1 MLLAIKKEEEKKQI
15 IIENIPNYSMK
26 YWNTATWATGMYTE
40 ELCSSVAVF
49 NRTWINDQCLI
60 HMCIPHITLNTLK
73 VEMVHPRTFAFSDS
87 TLLSRTVFASTQTSP
102 QTTGP
107 DRIYYLWQRTMQKH
121 KNKHLYKINLYTR
134 CKKCFMSAQ
143 LSHFLLFLFVCTQ
156 SQNIDHW
163 MIWFYVQWQDLHC
176 FIPFLNQ
183 HSRKQYNICTRH
195 VRNIN
200 LADLWGLV
208 YTAFTDWQC
217 AQSRFHTALSLWLSL
232 HQVVTVFKLNR
243 GGNCTVGS

>member
-1 MLLAIKKEEEKKQI
+1 MLLAIKKEEKKKQI

-26 YWNTATWATGMYTE
+26 YWNTATWATGMSTE

-134 CKKCFMSAQ
+134 CKKVLYERPIVSFLIISLCLYTESKYRSLDDLILCTMTGSA
-143 LSHFLLFLFVCTQ
+143 LFYPIFKPAF
-156 SQNIDHW
+156 SQT
-163 MIWFYVQWQDLHC
+163 VQHM
-176 FIPFLNQ
+176 
-183 HSRKQYNICTRH
+183 
-195 VRNIN
+195 
-200 LADLWGLV
+200 
-208 YTAFTDWQC
+208 
-217 AQSRFHTALSLWLSL
+217 HTS
-232 HQVVTVFKLNR
+232 
-243 GGNCTVGS
+243 C

>member
-1 MLLAIKKEEEKKQI
+1 
-15 IIENIPNYSMK
+15 MK

-134 CKKCFMSAQ
+134 CKKSALWAPNCLISYYFSLFVHRVKISIIGWSDFMYNDRICIV
-143 LSHFLLFLFVCTQ
+143 LSHF
-156 SQNIDHW
+156 
-163 MIWFYVQWQDLHC
+163 
-176 FIPFLNQ
+176 
-183 HSRKQYNICTRH
+183 
-195 VRNIN
+195 
-200 LADLWGLV
+200 
-208 YTAFTDWQC
+208 
-217 AQSRFHTALSLWLSL
+217 
-232 HQVVTVFKLNR
+232 
-243 GGNCTVGS
+243 